1 MKVAITSPKIEML
14 YNNGVRFNTILWYDF
29 FKNCG
34 FDVKFVTNEDIDP
47 KDPVHKNYKFLNY
60 MNLWN
65 IKDKKSSLKPNYYKD
80 YPELFD
86 FDVVFNIGMY
96 DQPYFDL
103 VKKHGIKLIYVMLGS
118 TYHND
123 VHSLMDERF
132 ETGKHTFCFDEIWI
146 SPHFKYCQ
154 EYYKV
159 RYNTDKVFICP
170 YFWRDDLFVQEKV
183 IDKILKDTKELKV
196 AIVEPNIE
204 QAKNCLIPFAICE
217 KAHEHIKKIKVFN
230 TVKFKDYSFFKA
242 LLLNTESCKKGKV
255 TVEGRHPLPM
265 ILSEYCNCVVSYVED
280 CDLNYVFLECFY
292 LGVPLIHNSPMLKDY
307 GYYYPRLNV
316 SRGAEQ
322 IVNVVN
328 NHNRDEY
335 IKKHKPL
342 ISKYSVTNPV
352 YIAWTKGRLDG
363 TINFDCDIE

>member
-1 MKVAITSPKIEML
+1 M
-14 YNNGVRFNTILWYDF
+14 
-29 FKNCG
+29 
-34 FDVKFVTNEDIDP
+34 
-47 KDPVHKNYKFLNY
+47 
-60 MNLWN
+60 
-65 IKDKKSSLKPNYYKD
+65 
-80 YPELFD
+80 
-86 FDVVFNIGMY
+86 
-96 DQPYFDL
+96 
-103 VKKHGIKLIYVMLGS
+103 
-118 TYHND
+118 
-123 VHSLMDERF
+123 
-132 ETGKHTFCFDEIWI
+132 
-146 SPHFKYCQ
+146 
-154 EYYKV
+154 
-159 RYNTDKVFICP
+159 
-170 YFWRDDLFVQEKV
+170 RDDLFVQEKV

-230 TVKFKDYSFFKA
+230 TVKFKDYSFKA

-265 ILSEYCNCVVSYVED
+265 ILSEYCMVVSYVED

-292 LGVPLIHNSPMLKDY
+292 LGVPLIHNSPMLKDS

-342 ISKYSVTNPV
+342 ISKYSVTNPI
-352 YIAWTKGRLDG
+352 YGLD
-363 TINFDCDIE
+363 